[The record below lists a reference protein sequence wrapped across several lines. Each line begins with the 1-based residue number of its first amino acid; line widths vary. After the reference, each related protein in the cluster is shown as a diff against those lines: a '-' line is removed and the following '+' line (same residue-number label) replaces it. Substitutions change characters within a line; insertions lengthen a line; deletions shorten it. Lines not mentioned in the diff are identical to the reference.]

1 MQIPSCENK
10 GKTFFIIFLIIIG
23 GFFLTKKFGFSWGT
37 LQLSSPDTI
46 SVTGFADGS
55 QLNQKASFRAT
66 ITTENVDK
74 DIATKEL
81 TSKTNDLIDQIKDF
95 GIESKDIKTQNLSIY
110 EFEDIVYEGDVDDN
124 PGIVDYSNEREM
136 MMYPDRPRKTVKKWR
151 ATNSLVITVENID
164 KAADLSDLLLNSEAT
179 NVNGPSF
186 EAGDTAELEK
196 ELLEKAMKNAQEKAE
211 TILKNSK
218 QRVVKIIQVSEGSGG
233 YYPMYQKSILPMTGG
248 GMMDTMESIQLE
260 PGSQEMSKTV
270 TVTFEIR

>member
-10 GKTFFIIFLIIIG
+10 GKTFFIILLIVIG

-66 ITTENVDK
+66 VTIENIDK
-74 DIATKEL
+74 DVAAKEL
-81 TSKTNDLIDQIKDF
+81 TSKTNELIDQIKDF

-110 EFEDIVYEGDVDDN
+110 EFEDIVYEGDEEINYQESEV
-124 PGIVDYSNEREM
+124 M
-136 MMYPDRPRKTVKKWR
+136 MMYPDRGPRKTIKKWR
-151 ATNSLVITVENID
+151 ATNSLVVTVEDVD

-179 NVNGPSF
+179 NVSGPSF

-196 ELLEKAMKNAQEKAE
+196 ELLEKAMKNAEEKAD

-233 YYPMYQKSILPMTGG
+233 YYPMYQKSIMPMTGG
-248 GMMDTMESIQLE
+248 GMMDAMESIQLE